1 MQTLCWSFSVHS
13 LRWSFSNMA
22 LIELSRF
29 PGTPKERYRVPNGTF
44 FYEWLADNDATFH
57 RDLLIVRNGVK
68 LSEDDELAFELNEL
82 DVIQIFDQP
91 KGIVED
97 ILSPIFKVVGQVF
110 SFLAPKPAIAN
121 TGGNSVDSP
130 NNSLT
135 GQTNTARV
143 YKAKPDIYGQIRS
156 FPDLIQ
162 ESLFE
167 YVRQSENDG
176 GLKYVTEWMCVGIGK
191 YDYESVR
198 YSESSLGSMAG
209 AEYQF
214 YQPGE
219 TIPTINEGYSFDD
232 VDGQEIPGPNESD
245 NFPVETASANT
256 VVSGNYAGGQISMK
270 IVKQTEFDYFMG
282 LVLPHAVTFTINVTY
297 NTSTGSVTK
306 DALFSGVLISAVETN
321 DGAVTNPVRWYTFTM
336 NQLSGPP
343 DIPAGAKIN
352 TTKFILNDNEALV
365 VGPFFSPVESRELWL
380 HTQSSLGGGDYTDW
394 KVVIWK
400 IDDKYNQIP
409 GTQQTFVYHQGT
421 PHDSDSEVFYRT
433 DKIRPAGGFGKYAI
447 NFQRTNNSN
456 DHSILKVEEI
466 HAVNVRSNVVHPTDT
481 LVRVKVR
488 ATENALG
495 SRDRKYNALV
505 TRHTI
510 SYKLDTQEV
519 DYTLRPSRS
528 FADAVAHT
536 WLIMGQQPVSS
547 IDLYGLYSIA
557 ESLPDERLGYFDYT
571 FDDEND
577 SLGDRVQAIC
587 NAASVVAYW
596 DDGVLTFTR
605 DQKVNYPAAV
615 FNRANMKT
623 DEYKMTYEATLPG
636 GYDGVQVSYVHPTT
650 NNKTYINYRVLNGA
664 IVEQEAENPNKLEIV
679 GFRNEYQARERAMRE
694 VKRLIYS
701 RVKMNAKVFEDGI
714 IQVGSVIQMPDI
726 YDSNQQQGYITG
738 RAGNNFDTSEPITFS
753 GSMYVLVTDSL
764 GNPTLRYPA
773 SPRIDTR
780 YGFTAAIPN
789 IQLNIWNGDTVQL
802 PSRYLIA
809 TVEELD
815 SQLWTVNSIKPNTD
829 NTVSL
834 TVSEYSDSIYS

>member
-1 MQTLCWSFSVHS
+1 
-13 LRWSFSNMA
+13 MA
-22 LIELSRF
+22 LIELQRF
-29 PGTPKERYRVPNGTF
+29 PGTPKERYRVPNGTL
-44 FYEWLADNDATFH
+44 FYDWLVANDATFH

-68 LSEDDELAFELNEL
+68 LCDDDELAFELSEL
-82 DVIQIFDQP
+82 DNIQIFDQP
-91 KGIVED
+91 KGIVSD
-97 ILSPIFKVVGQVF
+97 ILSPIFKVVGSVF

-121 TGGNSVDSP
+121 TGGNTVDSP

-143 YKAKPDIYGQIRS
+143 YKAKPDIYGQVRS

-167 YVRQSENDG
+167 YISTGVRDG
-176 GLKYVTEWMCVGIGK
+176 GKKYVTEWMCIGIGK
-191 YDYESVR
+191 YNYESVR

-214 YQPGE
+214 IQPGE
-219 TIPTINEGYSFDD
+219 VIPSINEGYSFDD
-232 VDGQEIPGPNESD
+232 VDGQEVPGANQGES
-245 NFPVETASANT
+245 FPVETATANT
-256 VVSGNYAGGQISMK
+256 VVSGTYAGGQIAVK
-270 IVKQTEFDYFMG
+270 IVKQAEFDYFMG
-282 LVLPHAVTFTINVTY
+282 LVLPHAVSFDINVTY
-297 NTSTGSVTK
+297 ATASGSVTT
-306 DALFSGVLISAVETN
+306 DATFSGTLVSAVETN
-321 DGAVTNPVRWYTFTM
+321 DGAVINPVRWYTFTM
-336 NQLSGPP
+336 GDLDGPP
-343 DIPAGAKIN
+343 DIPATATIN
-352 TTKFILNDNEALV
+352 TTKFVLNDNEALV
-365 VGPFFSPVESRELWL
+365 VGPFFSPVESTQLWI
-380 HTQSSLGGGDYTDW
+380 HTQSSLGPKKQTNW
-394 KVVIWK
+394 KVVLWK
-400 IDDKYNQIP
+400 IDDDYNMIP
-409 GTQQTFVYHQGT
+409 GTQQTLVFKQTTWHKQ
-421 PHDSDSEVFYRT
+421 DSETFYRT
-433 DKIRPAGGFGKYAI
+433 DKIVPTGGFGKYAI
-447 NFQRTNNSN
+447 NLQRTDNSG
-456 DHSILKVEEI
+456 DASILKLEEI
-466 HAVNVRSNVVHPTDT
+466 HAVNVRTNVVHPTDT

-510 SYKLDTQEV
+510 TYDLDTQTV

-536 WLIMGQQPVSS
+536 WLIMGEQPVSS

-605 DQKVNYPAAV
+605 DQKVGYPAAV

-650 NNKTYINYRVLNGA
+650 NNKTYINYRVLNGV
-664 IVEQEAENPNKLEIV
+664 IVEQEAENPNKIEIV
-679 GFRNEYQARERAMRE
+679 GFRNEYQARERALRE
-694 VKRLIYS
+694 TKRLIYS

-738 RAGNNFDTSEPITFS
+738 RAGNNFDTSEPLTFS
-753 GSMYVLVTDSL
+753 GDMYVLVTDSL
-764 GNPTLRYPA
+764 GKPTLRYPA
-773 SPRIDTR
+773 TARADTK
-780 YGFTAAIPN
+780 YGFTTAIPD

-815 SQLWTVNSIKPNTD
+815 NQLWTVNSIKPNTD

-834 TVSEYSDSIYS
+834 TVAEYSEAIYQ

>member
-1 MQTLCWSFSVHS
+1 
-13 LRWSFSNMA
+13 MA
-22 LIELSRF
+22 LVEISNF
-29 PGTPKERYRVPNGTF
+29 PGTPKMRCRVPNGTI
-44 FYEWLADNDATFH
+44 FYDWLAANDASFH
-57 RDLLIVRNGVK
+57 RDLLIVRNGVR
-68 LSEDDELAFELNEL
+68 LEDDDELAFELSEL
-82 DVIQIFDQP
+82 DSIQIFDQP
-91 KGIVED
+91 KGIVSD
-97 ILSPIFKVVGQVF
+97 ILSPIFKVVGTVF
-110 SFLAPKPAIAN
+110 AFLAPKPAIAN
-121 TGGNSVDSP
+121 TGGNTVDSP

-143 YKAKPDIYGQIRS
+143 YKAKPDIYGQVRS

-167 YVRQSENDG
+167 YISTGVRDG
-176 GLKYVTEWMCVGIGK
+176 GKKYVTEWMCIGIGK

-214 YQPGE
+214 IPPGE
-219 TIPTINEGYSFDD
+219 VIPSINEGYSFDD
-232 VDGQEIPGPNESD
+232 VDGQEVPGANQGES
-245 NFPVETASANT
+245 FPVETATANT
-256 VVSGNYAGGQISMK
+256 VVSGTYAGGQIAMK
-270 IVKQTEFDYFMG
+270 IVKQASFDYFMG
-282 LVLPHAVTFTINVTY
+282 LVLPHAVTFDINVTY
-297 NTSTGSVTK
+297 ATASGSVTT
-306 DALFSGVLISAVETN
+306 DATFSGTLVSAVETN
-321 DGAVTNPVRWYTFTM
+321 DGAVINPVRWYTFTM
-336 NQLSGPP
+336 GDLDGPP
-343 DIPAGAKIN
+343 DIPANATIN
-352 TTKFILNDNEALV
+352 TTKFVLNDNEALV
-365 VGPFFSPVESRELWL
+365 VGPFFSPVESTQLWI
-380 HTQSSLGGGDYTDW
+380 HTQSSLGAKKQTNW
-394 KVVIWK
+394 KVVLWK
-400 IDDKYNQIP
+400 IDDNYNMVP
-409 GTQQTFVYHQGT
+409 GTQQTLTFQQTTWHKQ
-421 PHDSDSEVFYRT
+421 DSETFYRT
-433 DKIRPAGGFGKYAI
+433 DKITPIGGFGKYAI
-447 NFQRTNNSN
+447 NLQRTDNSG
-456 DHSILKVEEI
+456 DASILKLEEI
-466 HAVNVRSNVVHPTDT
+466 HAVNVRTNVVHPTDT

-510 SYKLDTQEV
+510 SYNLSTQSV

-536 WLIMGQQPVSS
+536 WLIMGEQLVSS

-557 ESLPDERLGYFDYT
+557 ESLPDDRLGYFDYT

-596 DDGVLTFTR
+596 DDGLLTFTR
-605 DQKVNYPAAV
+605 DQKVDYPAAV

-623 DEYKMTYEATLPG
+623 EEYKLTYESTLPG
-636 GYDGVQVSYVHPTT
+636 GYDGVQVYYVHPTT

-679 GFRNEYQARERAMRE
+679 GFRNEYQARERALRE
-694 VKRLIYS
+694 TKRLIYS

-738 RAGNNFDTSEPITFS
+738 RAGNNFDTGEPIAFT

-773 SPRIDTR
+773 TARSDTK

-834 TVSEYSDSIYS
+834 TVAEYSDAIYS

>member
-1 MQTLCWSFSVHS
+1 
-13 LRWSFSNMA
+13 MA
-22 LIELSRF
+22 LIELQRF
-29 PGTPKERYRVPNGTF
+29 PGTPKERYRVPNGTL
-44 FYEWLADNDATFH
+44 FYDWLAANDATFH

-68 LSEDDELAFELNEL
+68 LGDEDELAFELSEL
-82 DVIQIFDQP
+82 DHVQIFDQP
-91 KGIVED
+91 KGIVGD

-121 TGGNSVDSP
+121 TGGNTVDSP

-143 YKAKPDIYGQIRS
+143 YKAKPDIYGQVRS

-167 YVRQSENDG
+167 YISTGVRDG
-176 GLKYVTEWMCVGIGK
+176 GKKYVTEWMCIGIGK

-209 AEYQF
+209 AEYEF
-214 YQPGE
+214 IQPSE
-219 TIPTINEGYSFDD
+219 VIPSINEGYSFDD
-232 VDGQEIPGPNESD
+232 VDGQEVPGANQGES
-245 NFPVETASANT
+245 FPVETATANA
-256 VVSGNYAGGQISMK
+256 VVSGTYAGGQIAMK
-270 IVKQTEFDYFMG
+270 IVIQTEFDYFMG

-297 NTSTGSVTK
+297 ATASGSVTT
-306 DALFSGVLISAVETN
+306 DATFSGTLVSAVETN
-321 DGAVTNPVRWYTFTM
+321 DGAVINPVRWYTFTM
-336 NQLSGPP
+336 GDLDGPP
-343 DIPAGAKIN
+343 DIPAGATIN
-352 TTKFILNDNEALV
+352 TTTFVLNDNEALV
-365 VGPFFSPVESRELWL
+365 VGPFFSPVESTQLWI
-380 HTQSSLGGGDYTDW
+380 HTQSSLGPKKQTNW
-394 KVVIWK
+394 KVVLWK
-400 IDDKYNQIP
+400 IDDDYNMVP
-409 GTQQTFVYHQGT
+409 GTQQTLIFQQTTWHKQ
-421 PHDSDSEVFYRT
+421 DSETFYRT
-433 DKIRPAGGFGKYAI
+433 DKIVPIGGLGKYAI
-447 NFQRTNNSN
+447 NLQRTDNSG
-456 DHSILKVEEI
+456 DASILKLEEI
-466 HAVNVRSNVVHPTDT
+466 HAVNVRTNVVHPTDT

-510 SYKLDTQEV
+510 TYDLDTQTV

-536 WLIMGQQPVSS
+536 WLIMGEQPVGS

-587 NAASVVAYW
+587 NAASVIAYW

-605 DQKVNYPAAV
+605 DQKVDYPAAV

-679 GFRNEYQARERAMRE
+679 GFRNEYQARERALRE
-694 VKRLIYS
+694 TKRLIYS

-714 IQVGSVIQMPDI
+714 MQVGSVVQIADI

-738 RAGNNFDTSEPITFS
+738 RSGNSFDTSEPITFT

-764 GNPTLRYPA
+764 GNPTLRYLA
-773 SPRIDTR
+773 MARADTK
-780 YGFTAAIPN
+780 YGFTAAIPD
-789 IQLNIWNGDTVQL
+789 IQLNIWNGDSVQL

-809 TVEELD
+809 TGEELN

-834 TVSEYSDSIYS
+834 TVAEYSDAIYQ

>member
-1 MQTLCWSFSVHS
+1 
-13 LRWSFSNMA
+13 MA

-29 PGTPKERYRVPNGTF
+29 PGTPKERYRVPNGTL
-44 FYEWLADNDATFH
+44 FYDWLAANDATFH
-57 RDLLIVRNGVK
+57 RDLLIFRNGVK
-68 LSEDDELAFELNEL
+68 LSEDDELAFELSEL
-82 DVIQIFDQP
+82 DKIQIFDQP

-219 TIPTINEGYSFDD
+219 TIPAINEGYSFDD

-282 LVLPHAVTFTINVTY
+282 LVLPHAVTFTINITY

-400 IDDKYNQIP
+400 IDDNYNQIP

-510 SYKLDTQEV
+510 SYNLNTQKV

-536 WLIMGQQPVSS
+536 WLVMGEQPESS

-596 DDGVLTFTR
+596 DDCVLTFTR
-605 DQKVNYPAAV
+605 DQKVDYPAAV

-738 RAGNNFDTSEPITFS
+738 RAGNNFDTSEPITFT
-753 GSMYVLVTDSL
+753 GSMYVLVTDNL

-773 SPRIDTR
+773 SPRTDTK

>member
-1 MQTLCWSFSVHS
+1 
-13 LRWSFSNMA
+13 MA

-29 PGTPKERYRVPNGTF
+29 PGTPKERYRVPNGTL
-44 FYEWLADNDATFH
+44 FYDWLAANDATFH
-57 RDLLIVRNGVK
+57 RDLLIFRNGVK
-68 LSEDDELAFELNEL
+68 LSEDDELAFELSEL
-82 DVIQIFDQP
+82 DKIQIFDQP

-135 GQTNTARV
+135 GQTNTARA

-256 VVSGNYAGGQISMK
+256 VVSGNYAGGQISIK

-400 IDDKYNQIP
+400 IDDNYNQIP

>member
-1 MQTLCWSFSVHS
+1 
-13 LRWSFSNMA
+13 MA
-22 LIELSRF
+22 LIELQRF
-29 PGTPKERYRVPNGTF
+29 PGTPKERYRVPNGTL
-44 FYEWLADNDATFH
+44 FYDWLAANDATFH

-68 LSEDDELAFELNEL
+68 LGDVDELAFELSEL
-82 DVIQIFDQP
+82 DHIQIFDQP
-91 KGIVED
+91 KGIVGD

-121 TGGNSVDSP
+121 TGGNTVDSP

-143 YKAKPDIYGQIRS
+143 YKAKPDIYGQVRS

-167 YVRQSENDG
+167 YISTGVRDG
-176 GLKYVTEWMCVGIGK
+176 GKKYVTEWMCIGIGK

-209 AEYQF
+209 AEYEF
-214 YQPGE
+214 IQPGE
-219 TIPTINEGYSFDD
+219 VIPSINEGYSFDD
-232 VDGQEIPGPNESD
+232 VDGQEVPGANQGES
-245 NFPVETASANT
+245 FPVETATANT
-256 VVSGNYAGGQISMK
+256 VVSGTYAGGQIAMK
-270 IVKQTEFDYFMG
+270 IVQQAEFDYFMG

-297 NTSTGSVTK
+297 ATASGSVTT
-306 DALFSGVLISAVETN
+306 DATFSGTLVSAEETN
-321 DGAVTNPVRWYTFTM
+321 DGAVINPVRWYTFTM
-336 NQLSGPP
+336 GDLDGPP
-343 DIPAGAKIN
+343 DIPAGATIN
-352 TTKFILNDNEALV
+352 TTKFVLNDNEALV
-365 VGPFFSPVESRELWL
+365 VGPFFSPVDSSQLWI
-380 HTQSSLGGGDYTDW
+380 HTQSSLGPKKQTNW
-394 KVVIWK
+394 KVVLWK
-400 IDDKYNQIP
+400 IDDNYNMVP
-409 GTQQTFVYHQGT
+409 GTQQTLIFQQTTWHKQ
-421 PHDSDSEVFYRT
+421 DSETFYRT
-433 DKIRPAGGFGKYAI
+433 DKITPNGGFGKYAI
-447 NFQRTNNSN
+447 NLQRTDNSG
-456 DHSILKVEEI
+456 DASILKLEEI
-466 HAVNVRSNVVHPTDT
+466 HAVNVRKNVVHPTDT

-510 SYKLDTQEV
+510 TYDLDTQTV

-536 WLIMGQQPVSS
+536 WLIMGEQPVGS

-605 DQKVNYPAAV
+605 DQKVDYPAAV

-664 IVEQEAENPNKLEIV
+664 VVEQEAENPNKMEIV
-679 GFRNEYQARERAMRE
+679 GFRNEYQARERALRE
-694 VKRLIYS
+694 TKRLIYS

-714 IQVGSVIQMPDI
+714 MQVGSVVQIADI

-738 RAGNNFDTSEPITFS
+738 RSGNDFDTSEPIVFS
-753 GSMYVLVTDSL
+753 GDMFVLVTDSL

-773 SPRIDTR
+773 TARSETK
-780 YGFTAAIPN
+780 YGFTAEIPD

-809 TVEELD
+809 TVAELD
-815 SQLWTVNSIKPNTD
+815 SQLWKVNSIKPNTD

-834 TVSEYSDSIYS
+834 TVAEYSDAIYQ

>member
-1 MQTLCWSFSVHS
+1 
-13 LRWSFSNMA
+13 
-22 LIELSRF
+22 
-29 PGTPKERYRVPNGTF
+29 
-44 FYEWLADNDATFH
+44 
-57 RDLLIVRNGVK
+57 
-68 LSEDDELAFELNEL
+68 
-82 DVIQIFDQP
+82 
-91 KGIVED
+91 
-97 ILSPIFKVVGQVF
+97 
-110 SFLAPKPAIAN
+110 
-121 TGGNSVDSP
+121 
-130 NNSLT
+130 
-135 GQTNTARV
+135 
-143 YKAKPDIYGQIRS
+143 
-156 FPDLIQ
+156 
-162 ESLFE
+162 
-167 YVRQSENDG
+167 
-176 GLKYVTEWMCVGIGK
+176 
-191 YDYESVR
+191 
-198 YSESSLGSMAG
+198 
-209 AEYQF
+209 
-214 YQPGE
+214 
-219 TIPTINEGYSFDD
+219 
-232 VDGQEIPGPNESD
+232 
-245 NFPVETASANT
+245 
-256 VVSGNYAGGQISMK
+256 
-270 IVKQTEFDYFMG
+270 
-282 LVLPHAVTFTINVTY
+282 
-297 NTSTGSVTK
+297 
-306 DALFSGVLISAVETN
+306 
-321 DGAVTNPVRWYTFTM
+321 
-336 NQLSGPP
+336 
-343 DIPAGAKIN
+343 
-352 TTKFILNDNEALV
+352 
-365 VGPFFSPVESRELWL
+365 
-380 HTQSSLGGGDYTDW
+380 
-394 KVVIWK
+394 
-400 IDDKYNQIP
+400 
-409 GTQQTFVYHQGT
+409 
-421 PHDSDSEVFYRT
+421 
-433 DKIRPAGGFGKYAI
+433 
-447 NFQRTNNSN
+447 
-456 DHSILKVEEI
+456 
-466 HAVNVRSNVVHPTDT
+466 NVRTNVVHPTDT

-510 SYKLDTQEV
+510 TYDLDTQTV

-536 WLIMGQQPVSS
+536 WLIMGEQPVSS

-557 ESLPDERLGYFDYT
+557 ESLQDERLGYFDYT

-605 DQKVNYPAAV
+605 DQKVDYPAAV

-679 GFRNEYQARERAMRE
+679 GLRNEYQARERALRE
-694 VKRLIYS
+694 TKRLIYS

-714 IQVGSVIQMPDI
+714 IQVGSVVQIADI

-738 RAGNNFDTSEPITFS
+738 RAGNNFDTSEPITFA

-773 SPRIDTR
+773 TARADTK
-780 YGFTAAIPN
+780 YGFTAAIPD

-834 TVSEYSDSIYS
+834 TVAEYSDAIYQ

>member
-1 MQTLCWSFSVHS
+1 
-13 LRWSFSNMA
+13 MA
-22 LIELSRF
+22 LVEISNF
-29 PGTPKERYRVPNGTF
+29 PGTPKLRCRVPNGTL
-44 FYEWLADNDATFH
+44 FYDWLAANDATFH
-57 RDLLIVRNGVK
+57 RDLLIIRNGVK
-68 LSEDDELAFELNEL
+68 LSDDDELAFELSEL
-82 DVIQIFDQP
+82 DHIQIHDQP

-97 ILSPIFKVVGQVF
+97 VLSPIFKVVGQVF

-121 TGGNSVDSP
+121 TGGNTVDSP

-143 YKAKPDIYGQIRS
+143 YKAKPDIYGQVRS

-162 ESLFE
+162 ESVFE
-167 YVRQSENDG
+167 YVRQNDKDG

-198 YSESSLGSMAG
+198 YSESSLGSLAG
-209 AEYQF
+209 AEFQF

-219 TIPTINEGYSFDD
+219 VIPQIVEGYGFDD
-232 VDGQEIPGPNESD
+232 VDGQEVPGQNEAGD
-245 NFPVETASANT
+245 FPIETATANT
-256 VVSGNYAGGQISMK
+256 VVSGTYSGGQIAMK
-270 IVKQTEFDYFMG
+270 IVKQSDFDYFMG

-297 NTSTGSVTK
+297 STASGSVTT
-306 DALFSGVLISAVETN
+306 DATFSGTLISAVETN
-321 DGAVTNPVRWYTFTM
+321 NGAVTNPVRWYTFTM
-336 NQLSGPP
+336 SDLQGPQ
-343 DIPAGAKIN
+343 DIPANATIN

-365 VGPFFSPVESRELWL
+365 VGPFFSPVESSQLWL
-380 HTQSSLGGGDYTDW
+380 HTQSSLGGKKQTNW

-400 IDDKYNQIP
+400 IDDNYNQIP
-409 GTQQTFVYHQGT
+409 GTTQAFTYYQGT
-421 PHDSDSEVFYRT
+421 PHDHTSEVFYRT
-433 DKIRPAGGFGKYAI
+433 DKITPSGGFGKYAI
-447 NFQRTNNSN
+447 SFQRTDNSS
-456 DHSILKVEEI
+456 DASVLKVEEI
-466 HAVNVRSNVVHPTDT
+466 HAINIRTNVVHPTDT

-495 SRDRKYNALV
+495 SRERKYNALV

-510 SYKLDTQEV
+510 TYNLNTQTV

-536 WLIMGQQPVSS
+536 WLIMGEQSVSS

-557 ESLPDERLGYFDYT
+557 ENLPDERLGYFDYT

-605 DQKVNYPAAV
+605 DQKVDYPAAV

-738 RAGNNFDTSEPITFS
+738 RAGNNFDTSEPITFT
-753 GSMYVLVTDSL
+753 GDMYVLVTDSL

-773 SPRIDTR
+773 SPRTDTK
-780 YGFTAAIPN
+780 YGFIAAIPN

-834 TVSEYSDSIYS
+834 TVAEYSDAIYQ

>member
-1 MQTLCWSFSVHS
+1 
-13 LRWSFSNMA
+13 MA
-22 LIELSRF
+22 LIELQRF
-29 PGTPKERYRVPNGTF
+29 PGTPKERYRVPNGTI
-44 FYEWLADNDATFH
+44 FYDWLTANGENLH
-57 RDLLIVRNGVK
+57 SDLLIIRNGIK
-68 LSEDDELAFELNEL
+68 LVDDDELAFELSEL
-82 DVIQIFDQP
+82 DAVQIFDQP
-91 KGIVED
+91 KGIISD
-97 ILSPIFKVVGQVF
+97 ILSPIFKVVGAVF

-121 TGGNSVDSP
+121 TGGNTVDSP

-143 YKAKPDIYGQIRS
+143 YKAKPDIYGQVRS

-167 YVRQSENDG
+167 YVRQSDSDG

-191 YDYESVR
+191 YGYESVR

-219 TIPTINEGYSFDD
+219 IIPIINEGYSFDD

-245 NFPVETASANT
+245 SFPIESASANT
-256 VVSGNYAGGQISMK
+256 VISGMYAGGQIAMK
-270 IVKQTEFDYFMG
+270 IVKQADFDYFMG

-297 NTSTGSVTK
+297 NTASGSVTT
-306 DALFSGVLISAVETN
+306 DATFSGVLISAVETN
-321 DGAVTNPVRWYTFTM
+321 DGAVIDPVHWYTFTM
-336 NQLSGPP
+336 SQLSGAA
-343 DIPAGAKIN
+343 DIPAGATIN
-352 TTKFILNDNEALV
+352 TTTFILNDNEALV
-365 VGPFFSPVESRELWL
+365 VGPFFSPVESEELWL

-394 KVVIWK
+394 TVTIWK
-400 IDDKYNQIP
+400 IDDNYIQIP
-409 GTQQTFVYHQGT
+409 GTQQTFTYHQGT
-421 PHDSDSEVFYRT
+421 PHKSDSEVFYRT
-433 DKIRPAGGFGKYAI
+433 DKIRPIGGFGKYAI
-447 NFQRTNNSN
+447 NFQRTNNSS

-466 HAVNVRSNVVHPTDT
+466 HAINIRTNILHQTDT

-495 SRDRKYNALV
+495 SRERKYNAIV

-510 SYKLDTQEV
+510 SYNMNTQAV

-536 WLIMGQQPVSS
+536 WLIIGEQPESS

-557 ESLPDERLGYFDYT
+557 ESLPDERLGYFNYT

-605 DQKVNYPAAV
+605 DQRVDYPSAV

-623 DEYKMTYEATLPG
+623 DEYKITYEANLPG
-636 GYDGVQVSYVHPTT
+636 GYDGVQVSYVHPAT
-650 NNKTYINYRVLNGA
+650 NTKTYINYRVLNGA
-664 IVEQEAENPNKLEIV
+664 IVDQEAQNPNKLEIV
-679 GFRNEYQARERAMRE
+679 GFRNEYQARDRALRE
-694 VKRLIYS
+694 TKRLIYS

-726 YDSNQQQGYITG
+726 YDINQQQGYITG
-738 RAGNNFDTSEPITFS
+738 RAGNNFDTSEPITFT

-773 SPRIDTR
+773 TPRTDTK

-789 IQLNIWNGDTVQL
+789 VQLNIWNGDTIQL

-809 TVEELD
+809 TLEELD
-815 SQLWTVNSIKPNTD
+815 SQLWTVNSIKPNSD

-834 TVSEYSDSIYS
+834 TVSEYSDAIYP

>member
-1 MQTLCWSFSVHS
+1 
-13 LRWSFSNMA
+13 MA
-22 LIELSRF
+22 LVEISNF
-29 PGTPKERYRVPNGTF
+29 PGTPKMRCRVPNGTL
-44 FYEWLADNDATFH
+44 FYDWLAANDKNFH

-68 LSEDDELAFELNEL
+68 MSDDDELAFELSEL
-82 DVIQIFDQP
+82 DTVQIFDQP
-91 KGIVED
+91 KGIVGD
-97 ILSPIFKVVGQVF
+97 IISPIFKIVGTVF

-121 TGGNSVDSP
+121 TGGNTVDSP

-143 YKAKPDIYGQIRS
+143 YKAKPDIYGQVRS

-167 YVRQSENDG
+167 YISTGVKDG
-176 GLKYVTEWMCVGIGK
+176 GKKYVTEWMCIGIGK

-214 YQPGE
+214 IQPGE
-219 TIPTINEGYSFDD
+219 VIPTINEGYSFDD
-232 VDGQEIPGPNESD
+232 VDGQEVPGSNQGDS
-245 NFPVETASANT
+245 FPVETATATT
-256 VVSGNYAGGQISMK
+256 VVSGTYSGGQIAMK
-270 IVKQTEFDYFMG
+270 IVKQVSFDYFMG
-282 LVLPHAVTFTINVTY
+282 LVLPHAVTFDINVTY
-297 NTSTGSVTK
+297 ATASGSVTT
-306 DALFSGVLISAVETN
+306 DATFSGTLVSAVETN
-321 DGAVTNPVRWYTFTM
+321 DGAVINPVRWCTFTM
-336 NQLSGPP
+336 GDLDGPP
-343 DIPAGAKIN
+343 DIPANATIN
-352 TTKFILNDNEALV
+352 TTKFVLNDNEALV
-365 VGPFFSPVESRELWL
+365 VGPFFSPVESTQLWI
-380 HTQSSLGGGDYTDW
+380 HTQSSLGPKKQTNW
-394 KVVIWK
+394 KVVLWK
-400 IDDKYNQIP
+400 IDDDYNMVP
-409 GTQQTFVYHQGT
+409 GTQQTLTFQQTTWHKQ
-421 PHDSDSEVFYRT
+421 DSETFYRT
-433 DKIRPAGGFGKYAI
+433 DKITPIGGFGKYAI
-447 NFQRTNNSN
+447 NLQRTDNSG
-456 DHSILKVEEI
+456 DSSILKLEEI
-466 HAVNVRSNVVHPTDT
+466 HAVNIRTNVVHPTDT

-510 SYKLDTQEV
+510 SYNLSTQSV

-536 WLIMGQQPVSS
+536 WLIMGEQLVSS

-605 DQKVNYPAAV
+605 DQKVDYPAAV

-623 DEYKMTYEATLPG
+623 DEYKLTYEATLPG

-679 GFRNEYQARERAMRE
+679 GFRNEYQARERALRE
-694 VKRLIYS
+694 TKRLIYS

-738 RAGNNFDTSEPITFS
+738 RAGNNFDTSEPITFT

-773 SPRIDTR
+773 TARSDTK
-780 YGFTAAIPN
+780 YGFTAAIPS

-815 SQLWTVNSIKPNTD
+815 SQLWKVNSIKPNTD

-834 TVSEYSDSIYS
+834 TVAEYSDAIYQ

>member
-1 MQTLCWSFSVHS
+1 
-13 LRWSFSNMA
+13 MA
-22 LIELSRF
+22 LIELQRF
-29 PGTPKERYRVPNGTF
+29 PGTPKERYRVPNGTL
-44 FYEWLADNDATFH
+44 FYDWLAANDGAFH

-68 LSEDDELAFELNEL
+68 LADDDDLAFKLSEL
-82 DVIQIFDQP
+82 DTVQIFDQP

-97 ILSPIFKVVGQVF
+97 ILSPVFKVVGAVF
-110 SFLAPKPAIAN
+110 AFLAPKPAIAN
-121 TGGNSVDSP
+121 TGGNTVDSP

-143 YKAKPDIYGQIRS
+143 YKAKPDIYGQVRS

-162 ESLFE
+162 ESIFE
-167 YVRQSENDG
+167 YVRQSDMDG

-219 TIPTINEGYSFDD
+219 VIPTINEGYSFDD

-245 NFPVETASANT
+245 NFPVESATANT
-256 VVSGNYAGGQISMK
+256 VVSGTYSGGHIAMK
-270 IVKQTEFDYFMG
+270 IVKQAEFDYFMG
-282 LVLPHAVTFTINVTY
+282 LVLPHAVTFTISLTYGTPSGNVTRD
-297 NTSTGSVTK
+297 VT
-306 DALFSGVLISAVETN
+306 FSGVLISAVETN
-321 DGAVTNPVRWYTFTM
+321 DGAVVNPVRWYTFTM
-336 NQLSGPP
+336 NKLNGPS
-343 DIPAGAKIN
+343 DIPANATIN

-365 VGPFFSPVESRELWL
+365 VGPFFSPVESPELWL

-394 KVVIWK
+394 QVTIWK
-400 IDDKYNQIP
+400 IDDDYNQVP
-409 GTQQTFVYHQGT
+409 GTQQTFTYHQGT

-433 DKIRPAGGFGKYAI
+433 DKIRPAAGFGKYAI

-466 HAVNVRSNVVHPTDT
+466 HAVNVRTNVVHPTDT

-495 SRDRKYNALV
+495 SRERKYNAMV

-510 SYKLDTQEV
+510 TYDLNTQTV

-536 WLIMGQQPVSS
+536 WLVMGEQPESS

-605 DQKVNYPAAV
+605 DQKVDYPAAV

-650 NNKTYINYRVLNGA
+650 NNKTYINYRVLNGV
-664 IVEQEAENPNKLEIV
+664 IVEQEAENPNKLEIA
-679 GFRNEYQARERAMRE
+679 GFRNEFQARERALRE
-694 VKRLIYS
+694 TKRLIYS

-738 RAGNNFDTSEPITFS
+738 RAGNNFDTSEPITFA

-773 SPRIDTR
+773 TARSDTK
-780 YGFTAAIPN
+780 YGFTAAIPK

-802 PSRYLIA
+802 PSRYIIA

-834 TVSEYSDSIYS
+834 TVAEYSDAIYQ

>member
-1 MQTLCWSFSVHS
+1 
-13 LRWSFSNMA
+13 MA
-22 LIELSRF
+22 LVEISNF
-29 PGTPKERYRVPNGTF
+29 PGTPKMRCRVPNGTL
-44 FYEWLADNDATFH
+44 FYDWLAANDANLH

-68 LSEDDELAFELNEL
+68 LGDDDELAFELSEL
-82 DVIQIFDQP
+82 DTVQIFDQP
-91 KGIVED
+91 KGIVSD
-97 ILSPIFKVVGQVF
+97 ILSPIFKVVGSVF

-121 TGGNSVDSP
+121 TGGNTVDSP

-143 YKAKPDIYGQIRS
+143 YKAKPDIYGQVRS

-167 YVRQSENDG
+167 YISTGTKDG
-176 GLKYVTEWMCVGIGK
+176 GKKYVTEWMCIGIGK

-214 YQPGE
+214 IPPGDV
-219 TIPTINEGYSFDD
+219 IPTINEGYSFDD
-232 VDGQEIPGPNESD
+232 VDGQEVPGANQGDS
-245 NFPVETASANT
+245 FPVETATATT
-256 VVSGNYAGGQISMK
+256 VVSGTYSGGQIAMK
-270 IVKQTEFDYFMG
+270 IVKQAEFDYFMG
-282 LVLPHAVTFTINVTY
+282 LVLPHAVTFDINVTY
-297 NTSTGSVTK
+297 ATASGSVTT
-306 DALFSGVLISAVETN
+306 DATFSGTLVSAVETN
-321 DGAVTNPVRWYTFTM
+321 DGAVINPVRWYTFTM
-336 NQLSGPP
+336 GDLDGPP
-343 DIPAGAKIN
+343 DIPANATIN
-352 TTKFILNDNEALV
+352 TTKFVLNDNEALV
-365 VGPFFSPVESRELWL
+365 VGPFFSPVDSTQLWI
-380 HTQSSLGGGDYTDW
+380 HTQSSLGPKKQTNW
-394 KVVIWK
+394 KVVLWK
-400 IDDKYNQIP
+400 IDDDYNMVP
-409 GTQQTFVYHQGT
+409 GTQQTLTFQQTTWHKQ
-421 PHDSDSEVFYRT
+421 DSETFYRT
-433 DKIRPAGGFGKYAI
+433 DKITPTGGFGKYAI
-447 NFQRTNNSN
+447 NLQRTDNSG
-456 DHSILKVEEI
+456 DSSILKLEEI
-466 HAVNVRSNVVHPTDT
+466 HAVNIRTNVVHPTDT

-505 TRHTI
+505 TRNTI
-510 SYKLDTQEV
+510 SYNLTTQSV

-536 WLIMGQQPVSS
+536 WLIMGEQAVSS

-557 ESLPDERLGYFDYT
+557 ESLSDERLGYFDYT

-587 NAASVVAYW
+587 NAASVIAYW

-605 DQKVNYPAAV
+605 DQKVNHPASV

-623 DEYKMTYEATLPG
+623 DEYKITYEATLPG

-664 IVEQEAENPNKLEIV
+664 IVEQEAQNPNKLEIV
-679 GFRNEYQARERAMRE
+679 GFRNEYQARERALRE
-694 VKRLIYS
+694 TKRLIYS
-701 RVKMNAKVFEDGI
+701 RTKMNAKVFEDGI
-714 IQVGSVIQMPDI
+714 MQVGSVVQIADI

-738 RAGNNFDTSEPITFS
+738 RTGNDFDTSEPITFT

-773 SPRIDTR
+773 TARTDTK

-834 TVSEYSDSIYS
+834 TVAEYSDAIYQ

>member
-1 MQTLCWSFSVHS
+1 
-13 LRWSFSNMA
+13 MA
-22 LIELSRF
+22 LIELQRF
-29 PGTPKERYRVPNGTF
+29 PGTPKERYRVPNGTL
-44 FYEWLADNDATFH
+44 FYDWLAANDATFH

-68 LSEDDELAFELNEL
+68 LTDDDELAFGLSEL
-82 DVIQIFDQP
+82 DTVQIFDQP
-91 KGIVED
+91 KGIVSD
-97 ILSPIFKVVGQVF
+97 ILSPIFKVVGTVF

-121 TGGNSVDSP
+121 TGGNTVDSP

-143 YKAKPDIYGQIRS
+143 YKAKPDIYGQVRS

-167 YVRQSENDG
+167 YISTGVRDG
-176 GLKYVTEWMCVGIGK
+176 GKKYVTEWMCIGIGK

-214 YQPGE
+214 IQPGE
-219 TIPTINEGYSFDD
+219 VIPSINEGYSFDD
-232 VDGQEIPGPNESD
+232 VDGQEVPGANQGES
-245 NFPVETASANT
+245 FPVETATANT
-256 VVSGNYAGGQISMK
+256 VVSGTYAGGQIAMK
-270 IVKQTEFDYFMG
+270 IVKQAEFDYFMG

-297 NTSTGSVTK
+297 ATASGSVTT
-306 DALFSGVLISAVETN
+306 DATFSGTLVSAVETN
-321 DGAVTNPVRWYTFTM
+321 DGAVINPVRWYTFTM
-336 NQLSGPP
+336 GDLDGPP
-343 DIPAGAKIN
+343 DIPAGATIN
-352 TTKFILNDNEALV
+352 TTTFVLNDNEALV
-365 VGPFFSPVESRELWL
+365 VGPFFSPVESTELWI
-380 HTQSSLGGGDYTDW
+380 HTQSSLGPKKQTNW
-394 KVVIWK
+394 KVVLWK
-400 IDDKYNQIP
+400 IDDDYNMIP
-409 GTQQTFVYHQGT
+409 GTQQTLIFQQTTWHKQ
-421 PHDSDSEVFYRT
+421 DSETFYRT
-433 DKIRPAGGFGKYAI
+433 DKIIPTGGFGKYAI
-447 NFQRTNNSN
+447 NLQRTDNSG
-456 DHSILKVEEI
+456 DASILKLEEI
-466 HAVNVRSNVVHPTDT
+466 HAVNVRTNVVHPTDT

-510 SYKLDTQEV
+510 TYDLNTQTV

-536 WLIMGQQPVSS
+536 WLIMGEQPASS

-605 DQKVNYPAAV
+605 DQKVYYPAAV

-650 NNKTYINYRVLNGA
+650 NNKTYINYRVLNDA
-664 IVEQEAENPNKLEIV
+664 IVEQEAEYPNKLEIV
-679 GFRNEYQARERAMRE
+679 GFRNEYQARERALRE
-694 VKRLIYS
+694 TKRLIYS

-726 YDSNQQQGYITG
+726 YDSNQQGGYVTG
-738 RAGNNFDTSEPITFS
+738 RSGNDFDTSEPIMFT

-773 SPRIDTR
+773 TSRADTK
-780 YGFTAAIPN
+780 YGFTAAIPD
-789 IQLNIWNGDTVQL
+789 IQLNIWNGDTIQL

-834 TVSEYSDSIYS
+834 TVAEYSDAIYQ

>member
-1 MQTLCWSFSVHS
+1 
-13 LRWSFSNMA
+13 MA

-29 PGTPKERYRVPNGTF
+29 PGTPKERYRVPNGTL
-44 FYEWLADNDATFH
+44 FYDWLAANDATFH
-57 RDLLIVRNGVK
+57 RDLLIFRNGVK
-68 LSEDDELAFELNEL
+68 LSEDDELAFELSEL
-82 DVIQIFDQP
+82 DKIQIFDQP

-219 TIPTINEGYSFDD
+219 TIPAINEGYSFDD

-400 IDDKYNQIP
+400 IDDNYNQIP

-605 DQKVNYPAAV
+605 DQKVDYPAAV

-773 SPRIDTR
+773 SPRTDTK

>member
-1 MQTLCWSFSVHS
+1 
-13 LRWSFSNMA
+13 MA
-22 LIELSRF
+22 LVEISNF
-29 PGTPKERYRVPNGTF
+29 PGTPKLRCRVPNGTL
-44 FYEWLADNDATFH
+44 FYDWLAANDGNFH

-68 LSEDDELAFELNEL
+68 LTDDDELAFELSEL
-82 DVIQIFDQP
+82 DTVQIFDQP
-91 KGIVED
+91 KGIVSD
-97 ILSPIFKVVGQVF
+97 ILSPIFKVVGSVF

-121 TGGNSVDSP
+121 TGGNTVDSP

-143 YKAKPDIYGQIRS
+143 YKAKPDIFGQVRS

-167 YVRQSENDG
+167 YISTGTKDG
-176 GLKYVTEWMCVGIGK
+176 GKKYVTEWMCIGIGK

-214 YQPGE
+214 IPPGE
-219 TIPTINEGYSFDD
+219 VIPTINEGYSFDD
-232 VDGQEIPGPNESD
+232 VDGQEVPGANQGDS
-245 NFPVETASANT
+245 FPVETATATT
-256 VVSGNYAGGQISMK
+256 VVSGTYSGGQIAVK
-270 IVKQTEFDYFMG
+270 IVKQAEFDYFMG
-282 LVLPHAVTFTINVTY
+282 LVLPHAVTFDINVTY
-297 NTSTGSVTK
+297 ATASGSVTT
-306 DALFSGVLISAVETN
+306 DATFSGTLVSAVETN
-321 DGAVTNPVRWYTFTM
+321 DGAVINPVRWYTFTM
-336 NQLSGPP
+336 GDLDGPP
-343 DIPAGAKIN
+343 DIPATATIN
-352 TTKFILNDNEALV
+352 TTKFVLNDNEALV
-365 VGPFFSPVESRELWL
+365 VGPFFSPVESTQLWI
-380 HTQSSLGGGDYTDW
+380 HTQSSLGPKKQTNW
-394 KVVIWK
+394 KVVLWK
-400 IDDKYNQIP
+400 IDDDYNMIP
-409 GTQQTFVYHQGT
+409 GTQQTLTFQQTTWHKQ
-421 PHDSDSEVFYRT
+421 DSETFYRT
-433 DKIRPAGGFGKYAI
+433 DKIVPSGGFGKYAI
-447 NFQRTNNSN
+447 NLQRTDNSG
-456 DHSILKVEEI
+456 DASILKLEEI
-466 HAVNVRSNVVHPTDT
+466 HAVNVRTNVVHPTDT

-510 SYKLDTQEV
+510 TYDLDTQTV

-536 WLIMGQQPVSS
+536 WLIMGEQPASS

-605 DQKVNYPAAV
+605 DQKVDYPAAV

-679 GFRNEYQARERAMRE
+679 GFRNEYQARERALRE
-694 VKRLIYS
+694 TKRLMYS

-726 YDSNQQQGYITG
+726 YDSNQQGGYVTG
-738 RAGNNFDTSEPITFS
+738 RSGNNFDTSEPITFT

-764 GNPTLRYPA
+764 GNPTLCYPA
-773 SPRIDTR
+773 TARSDTKF
-780 YGFTAAIPN
+780 GFTAAIPD
-789 IQLNIWNGDTVQL
+789 IHLNIWNGDTVQL

-815 SQLWTVNSIKPNTD
+815 SQLWKVSSIQPNTD

-834 TVSEYSDSIYS
+834 TVAEYSDAIYE

>member
-1 MQTLCWSFSVHS
+1 
-13 LRWSFSNMA
+13 MA

-29 PGTPKERYRVPNGTF
+29 PGTPKERYRVPNGIL
-44 FYEWLADNDATFH
+44 FYDWLAANDSTLH

-68 LSEDDELAFELNEL
+68 LSDDDDLAFELSEL
-82 DVIQIFDQP
+82 DSIQIFDQP
-91 KGIVED
+91 KGVIGD
-97 ILSPIFKVVGQVF
+97 ILSPIFKVVGSVF
-110 SFLAPKPAIAN
+110 SFLAPKPAISN
-121 TGGNSVDSP
+121 TGGNTVDSP

-143 YKAKPDIYGQIRS
+143 YKAKPDIYGQVRS

-162 ESLFE
+162 ESIFE
-167 YVRQSENDG
+167 YVRRDENDG
-176 GLKYVTEWMCVGIGK
+176 GLKYVTEWMCIGIGK
-191 YDYESVR
+191 YDYSSVR

-209 AEYQF
+209 AEFQF

-219 TIPTINEGYSFDD
+219 VIPTINEGYSFDD
-232 VDGQEIPGPNESD
+232 VDGQEMPGPNESD
-245 NFPVETASANT
+245 NFPVESATAKN
-256 VVSGNYAGGQISMK
+256 VVSGTYAGGQVAMK
-270 IVKQTEFDYFMG
+270 IVKQAEFDYFMG
-282 LVLPHAVTFTINVTY
+282 LVLPHAVTFVVNVTY
-297 NTSTGSVTK
+297 NTPSGTVTT
-306 DALFSGVLISAVETN
+306 DATFSGVLVSAVESD
-321 DGAVTNPVRWYTFTM
+321 DGSVIDPVHWYTFTM
-336 NQLSGPP
+336 GELSGPS
-343 DIPAGAKIN
+343 DIPANATIN
-352 TTKFILNDNEALV
+352 TTKFVLNDNEALV
-365 VGPFFSPVESRELWL
+365 VGPFFSPVESTDLWL
-380 HTQSSLGGGDYTDW
+380 HTQSSLGGRDYTDW
-394 KVVIWK
+394 KVTIWK
-400 IDDKYNQIP
+400 IDDDYNQVP
-409 GTQQTFVYHQGT
+409 GTQQTFTFHQGT
-421 PHDSDSEVFYRT
+421 PQKSDSEIFYRT
-433 DKIRPAGGFGKYAI
+433 DKLKPAAGFGKYAI
-447 NFQRTNNSN
+447 NLQRTNNSN
-456 DHSILKVEEI
+456 DHSILKLEEI
-466 HAVNVRSNVVHPTDT
+466 HAVNIRSNVVHQTDT

-510 SYKLDTQEV
+510 SYDLDTQTV
-519 DYTLRPSRS
+519 DYNLRASRS

-536 WLIMGQQPVSS
+536 WLVMGAQEESS

-587 NAASVVAYW
+587 NAASVMAYW

-605 DQKVNYPAAV
+605 DQKVDNPAAV

-623 DEYKMTYEATLPG
+623 EEYKITYEATLPG

-664 IVEQEAENPNKLEIV
+664 IVEQEAENPNKLEIA
-679 GFRNEYQARERAMRE
+679 GFRNEYQARERALRE
-694 VKRLIYS
+694 TKRLIYS
-701 RVKMNAKVFEDGI
+701 RTKMNAKVFEDGI
-714 IQVGSVIQMPDI
+714 MQVGSVVQIADI

-738 RAGNNFDTSEPITFS
+738 RKGNDFETSEPIAFTD
-753 GSMYVLVTDSL
+753 SMYVIVTDSL

-773 SPRIDTR
+773 TARIDTK
-780 YGFTAAIPN
+780 YGFTAAIPD

-809 TVEELD
+809 TVQELD

-834 TVSEYSDSIYS
+834 TVAEYSDSIYS